1 MVLHSSGARTVFALA
16 LICLTIPATAAD
28 FFAEADAPAQN
39 WDGFYAGIVAGGGLL
54 SETTTEHG
62 MSIYGGGASESEF
75 GGLAGGT
82 IGFNVQSG
90 AAVYGLEADLQA
102 TWLGTDQ
109 TFADTV
115 TVNRSSWDWLA
126 TVRARGGIA
135 VDSVLAYAT
144 AGVAVVSTD
153 YFYGRSD
160 LIAGMYAESSG
171 VQYGLTAGVGVEYAL
186 GDNMSVKAEYLYL
199 GLPSQ
204 TASTDFGEIVDFVS
218 SANIARVGLNFHF

>member
-1 MVLHSSGARTVFALA
+1 MILHSAGARAVFVLA
-16 LICLTIPATAAD
+16 LIYLTVPATAAD
-28 FFAEADAPAQN
+28 VPAEADTPVLDWA
-39 WDGFYAGIVAGGGLL
+39 GFYAGVTAGGGLM

-82 IGFNVQSG
+82 IGFNMQSG
-90 AAVYGLEADLQA
+90 AAVYGLEADLQVA
-102 TWLGTDQ
+102 SLGTDQ

-126 TVRARGGIA
+126 TLRARGGIA
-135 VDSVLAYAT
+135 IDNVMAYAT

-160 LIAGMYAESSG
+160 LISGMYAEHSG
-171 VQYGLTAGVGVEYAL
+171 VEYGLTAGVGVEYAL

-204 TASTDFGEIVDFVS
+204 TASTDFSEIVDFVS
-218 SANIARVGLNFHF
+218 SANIVRAGLNFRF